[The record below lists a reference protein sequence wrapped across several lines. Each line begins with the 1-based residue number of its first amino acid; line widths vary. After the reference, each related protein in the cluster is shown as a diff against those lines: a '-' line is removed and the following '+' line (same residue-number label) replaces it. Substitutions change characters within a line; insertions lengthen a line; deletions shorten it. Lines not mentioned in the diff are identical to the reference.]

1 VELTTGPEVR
11 DGFGVLPRAAKWIG
25 HYPIRSRGT
34 VGGSIAHSDPTAE
47 WCLLASL
54 FDAKVVVLGPE
65 GIRVVPSHSWF
76 TGFLTTSGEFN
87 EMVVEVRFNRP
98 RTHGALTEYSR
109 RRGDFAIAAAAVAF
123 DIVDGRCHDVSIVL
137 GGVATEPLRLPGVEA
152 AVEGAMPD
160 ENTWID
166 AAKGAAAA
174 IKTTS
179 GSEDDN
185 YYRRHLVDTLTRRA
199 FAEALETGSAR

>member
-1 VELTTGPEVR
+1 
-11 DGFGVLPRAAKWIG
+11 
-25 HYPIRSRGT
+25 
-34 VGGSIAHSDPTAE
+34 
-47 WCLLASL
+47 
-54 FDAKVVVLGPE
+54 
-65 GIRVVPSHSWF
+65 
-76 TGFLTTSGEFN
+76 
-87 EMVVEVRFNRP
+87 
-98 RTHGALTEYSR
+98 
-109 RRGDFAIAAAAVAF
+109 
-123 DIVDGRCHDVSIVL
+123 
-137 GGVATEPLRLPGVEA
+137 
-152 AVEGAMPD
+152 MPD